1 MRFQPARRSLC
12 VIIGAIVL
20 ITGCGGRDAARTGGT
35 IVLGSALDPKTLFPP
50 TADNVQARELTDLI
64 FRRLADRGPALN
76 TLGDSGF
83 VPRLAQRWEWSPDSQ
98 RVTFHLDPAARW
110 EDGQPVTAR
119 DVKFAFDV
127 YADPGVGARERTS
140 LTQVVDSMTVGD
152 PLTCTAWFHQRTPE
166 RFDVLVTTLV
176 PLPEHLLRTVPHD
189 SLPTS
194 AFSRRPVGDGP
205 FRLAAWDQD
214 VRLELTPSPS
224 YDGRRPALDRVI
236 WSFVPDAAT
245 RVKQLIAGESDFLE
259 NISVD
264 DAAEAAK
271 QPALRVVT
279 LGSYSYN
286 FILLNLRDGAST
298 RPHPLFADRALR
310 RALTMA
316 LDRDLLVRSIFG
328 ARGRVSLGPF
338 VRAVWAADTTVA
350 QLPFDRT
357 GATRLLD
364 SLGWRTGSD
373 GIRARAGRKLAFTL
387 LVPSQIATRTRMA
400 VLIQEQLRLAGVQ
413 VKVEKIDINAMI
425 DREAKHD
432 FDAVMAGLTATPS
445 PGGVKQTWI
454 SSASTGG
461 GLNYGNY
468 HSAAFDAAV
477 DSATSAA
484 SLTAAKA
491 HYRTANQIIV
501 NDAPAIWLY
510 EPPVLAG
517 ASTRL
522 QIGAVRPDAWWMD
535 IPSWTVSGAKASGPA
550 PN

>member
-1 MRFQPARRSLC
+1 MRSHPARRSLS
-12 VIIGAIVL
+12 VMIAAVVL
-20 ITGCGGRDAARTGGT
+20 IAGCGRDGGRAGGT

-50 TADNVQARELTDLI
+50 TADNIQARELTDLI
-64 FRRLADRGPALN
+64 FRRLADRGAALN

-110 EDGQPVTAR
+110 EDGRPVTAR

-127 YADPGVGARERTS
+127 YADPHVGARERAS
-140 LTQVVDSMTVGD
+140 LTQVVDSMTAGD
-152 PLTCTAWFHQRTPE
+152 SLTCTAWFHRRTPE

-176 PLPEHLLRTVPHD
+176 PLPEHLLRSVPRD
-189 SLPTS
+189 SLSTS
-194 AFSRRPVGDGP
+194 AFSRKPVGDGP
-205 FRLAAWDQD
+205 FRLAAWDQG
-214 VRLELTPSPS
+214 VRLELAPSSS
-224 YDGRRPALDRVI
+224 YDGRRPALEHVI

-264 DAAEAAK
+264 EAAEAAQ

-279 LGSYSYN
+279 LGGYSYN
-286 FILLNLRDGAST
+286 FILLNLRDGASA

-328 ARGRVSLGPF
+328 ARGRVSIGPF

-350 QLPFDRT
+350 QLPFDRA
-357 GATRLLD
+357 GAARLLD
-364 SLGWRTGSD
+364 SLGWRTGAD
-373 GIRARAGRKLAFTL
+373 GMRVRGGRKLAFTL
-387 LVPSQIATRTRMA
+387 LVPSQIATRARMA
-400 VLIQEQLRLAGVQ
+400 VLIQEQLRLAGVT
-413 VKVEKIDINAMI
+413 VNIEKLDLNAMI

-445 PGGVKQTWI
+445 PSGVKQTWI
-454 SSASTGG
+454 GSAAEGD

-468 HSAAFDAAV
+468 HSAAFDAEV
-477 DSATSAA
+477 DSATSAGA
-484 SLTAAKA
+484 LTAAKA

-535 IPSWTVSGAKASGPA
+535 IPSWSVSGAKAPVPA
-550 PN
+550 PSP

>member
-1 MRFQPARRSLC
+1 MRFQPARRSLG

-20 ITGCGGRDAARTGGT
+20 IAGCAGHDGARTGAT

-76 TLGDSGF
+76 TLGDSGY

-127 YADPGVGARERTS
+127 YADSSVGARERAG

-152 PLTCTAWFHQRTPE
+152 SLTCTAWFHRRTPE

-176 PLPEHLLRTVPHD
+176 PLPDHLLRTLPHD

-214 VRLELTPSPS
+214 VRLELAPSPT
-224 YDGRRPALDRVI
+224 YDGRRPALDHVI

-279 LGSYSYN
+279 LGSYAYN

-328 ARGRVSLGPF
+328 GRGRVSIGPF

-350 QLPFDRT
+350 QLPFDRA
-357 GATRLLD
+357 GAARLLD
-364 SLGWRTGSD
+364 SLGWRTGPD
-373 GIRARAGRKLAFTL
+373 GIRARAGHKLAFTL
-387 LVPSQIATRTRMA
+387 LVPSQIATRARMA

-413 VKVEKIDINAMI
+413 VNVEKIDINAMI
-425 DREAKHD
+425 DREVKHD
-432 FDAVMAGLTATPS
+432 FDAVMSGLTATPS
-445 PGGVKQTWI
+445 PSGVKQTWI
-454 SSASTGG
+454 SSAATGG

-468 HSAAFDAAV
+468 HSAAFDAEV
-477 DSATSAA
+477 DSATSAG
-484 SLTAAKA
+484 SLRAAKA

-535 IPSWTVSGAKASGPA
+535 IPSWTVSGAKAPGAA
-550 PN
+550 PK